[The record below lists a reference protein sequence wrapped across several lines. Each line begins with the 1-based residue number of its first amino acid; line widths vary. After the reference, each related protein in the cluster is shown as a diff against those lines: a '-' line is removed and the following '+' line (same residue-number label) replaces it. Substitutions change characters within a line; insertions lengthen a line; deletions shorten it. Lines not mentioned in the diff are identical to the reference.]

1 MKIRGIISFAVILLF
16 AVSSFAQKAGTAK
29 GGSALEWTKNIVDVG
44 TTPLNNAVTAEFA
57 FTNKSKAPVFIKS
70 AKASCG
76 CTTPE
81 YDKKPIPPGQTTK
94 IKATYNAKKAGKF
107 MKKVTI
113 ITSDTET
120 PKILYIKGEVK

>member
-1 MKIRGIISFAVILLF
+1 MKVRGIISFVVILLF
-16 AVSSFAQKAGTAK
+16 TVSSFAQKANTAK

-44 TTPLNNAVTAEFA
+44 TTALNNAVTAEFS
-57 FTNKSKAPVFIKS
+57 FTNNSKAPVFIKS

-81 YDKKPIPPGQTTK
+81 FDKKPIAPGQATT
-94 IKATYNAKKAGKF
+94 IKATYNAKKEGKF

-113 ITSDTET
+113 VTSDTDT